1 MEYIVAVDKYRHF
14 AKAADSCGVS
24 QSTLSALVQ
33 KLEQELDVTI
43 FDRSSH
49 PIKPT
54 VIGGEIVARAK
65 KVLFDAA
72 QVRELVS
79 TRKGESV
86 GRISLGI
93 IYALRRIPQMSN
105 WGRSIVWMA
114 MGLSLSL
121 TSCAPRD
128 SSLEDQLQAFVS
140 DKDARIGVAV
150 VMPDGKL
157 VGVNADEKFA
167 MMSVMKFPLAMAIS
181 ATDISFSDSVMVGV
195 EMLRSNTYSPMLE
208 KYPPG
213 KPCTVSVGEL
223 LEYSLSHSDNNAC
236 DILMQQAG
244 GTQAVD
250 RYMTRL
256 GFEDINIRW
265 DEDEMH
271 RDTGRC
277 TDNYST
283 PEDMARLFAKYDR
296 EFSDE
301 KSLRIKAI
309 MEGCATGLDRLA
321 RPLAG
326 TGAVIGHKTG
336 TGDVVRQRVTA
347 LNDAGYVHLP
357 DGKRYAIAV
366 FVADS
371 GYSPEATSKLI
382 GDISEIVYR
391 YVSDM

>member
-65 KVLFDAA
+65 KVLFEACRHQPLA
-72 QVRELVS
+72 PSRHHNQQSPKMRQH
-79 TRKGESV
+79 
-86 GRISLGI
+86 
-93 IYALRRIPQMSN
+93 ALRRIHQMRN

-150 VMPDGKL
+150 VLPDGKL

-213 KPCTVSVGEL
+213 KPCTVSIGEL

-309 MEGCATGLDRLA
+309 VEGCATGLDRLA

>member
-1 MEYIVAVDKYRHF
+1 
-14 AKAADSCGVS
+14 
-24 QSTLSALVQ
+24 
-33 KLEQELDVTI
+33 
-43 FDRSSH
+43 
-49 PIKPT
+49 
-54 VIGGEIVARAK
+54 
-65 KVLFDAA
+65 
-72 QVRELVS
+72 
-79 TRKGESV
+79 
-86 GRISLGI
+86 
-93 IYALRRIPQMSN
+93 
-105 WGRSIVWMA
+105 

-256 GFEDINIRW
+256 GFEDINVRW

-309 MEGCATGLDRLA
+309 VEGCATGLDRLA